1 MAIKFYLIILFFAL
15 LSVSSADD
23 INEQIEAIKAAKGH
37 ERVEMMNRL
46 KTQIAAMN
54 ENERSEALQMLQ
66 GNMQHAKNR
75 SQNHLQHR
83 MNQDGFNN
91 TRQTQ
96 PKNIHAPQ
104 QNNQGAK

>member
-1 MAIKFYLIILFFAL
+1 MAIKFYLIILFFAIG
-15 LSVSSADD
+15 VSCADD

-54 ENERSEALQMLQ
+54 ENERSAALQMLQ
-66 GNMQHAKNR
+66 GNMQQSKNR
-75 SQNHLQHR
+75 SQNYLQHR

-96 PKNIHAPQ
+96 PKSICTPQ
-104 QNNQGAK
+104 QKNQGAK

>member
-1 MAIKFYLIILFFAL
+1 MAIKFYLIILFFTL
-15 LSVSSADD
+15 GVSCADD

-66 GNMQHAKNR
+66 GNMQQSKNR
-75 SQNHLQHR
+75 SQNYLQHR

-96 PKNIHAPQ
+96 PKSICTPQ
-104 QNNQGAK
+104 QKNQGAK

>member
-1 MAIKFYLIILFFAL
+1 
-15 LSVSSADD
+15 
-23 INEQIEAIKAAKGH
+23 
-37 ERVEMMNRL
+37 MNRL